1 MKKIDSHIIRG
12 MTKDAA
18 VSIFKPDMAI
28 DAHNIRLGIDSDNSL
43 YTISNEK
50 GTGKVDINWSG
61 AIWNE
66 QNITSIE
73 GTILGSCYIDK
84 YLVIFTKG
92 VSEDTIY
99 KFEYSDN
106 IFNAS
111 I

>member
-73 GTILGSCYIDK
+73 GTISSLS
-84 YLVIFTKG
+84 LSTPPTWSPWPWVATM
-92 VSEDTIY
+92 
-99 KFEYSDN
+99 
-106 IFNAS
+106 
-111 I
+111 

>member
-50 GTGKVDINWSG
+50 VQGK
-61 AIWNE
+61 
-66 QNITSIE
+66 
-73 GTILGSCYIDK
+73 
-84 YLVIFTKG
+84 
-92 VSEDTIY
+92 
-99 KFEYSDN
+99 
-106 IFNAS
+106 
-111 I
+111 